1 MTTDSRTD
9 PTAAEIPF
17 REVRMIR
24 RNLDDIPQ
32 FGWPDGFSSRRF
44 ADGDM
49 DVWAS
54 ILSTDKHLE
63 TDRALFVTEFGEDIR
78 RIAERMFFVV
88 SPDGKVVGTS
98 TAWED
103 RDDHGVTVGRLHW
116 VFLLPEYHGRGL
128 AKPLLTET
136 LNLIGRLGH
145 PRCYLVTQLTRLPAI
160 NLYLKFGFVPEIRTA
175 EDKDNW
181 KLLSPHISHPAI
193 RDLG

>member
-54 ILSTDKHLE
+54 IISTDKHLE
-63 TDRALFVTEFGEDIR
+63 ADRALFVREFGEDIR

-103 RDDHGVTVGRLHW
+103 RDDHGVTVGRVHW
-116 VFLLPEYHGRGL
+116 VFLLPEYHGQGL
-128 AKPLLTET
+128 ACQADAA
-136 LNLIGRLGH
+136 LGIRINNASC
-145 PRCYLVTQLTRLPAI
+145 PEWAASQTRLKLAP
-160 NLYLKFGFVPEIRTA
+160 FHTA
-175 EDKDNW
+175 
-181 KLLSPHISHPAI
+181 P
-193 RDLG
+193 RV